1 MFQLNGRINI
11 CIIGNV
17 IIMIIIMIIII
28 IIIIIIIMIMILRK
42 EIPVNNNSVKVTI
55 PKLKS
60 G

>member
-11 CIIGNV
+11 FTIGNV
-17 IIMIIIMIIII
+17 IVMIIIMII